1 MKNFFFIIS
10 LVFFTSCT
18 KKHTYIC
25 TEIYNDGYS
34 TPTITE
40 TTHTGW
46 TSDDATKYETRSY
59 MVFNNGK
66 GLRRVICSIKN

>member
-1 MKNFFFIIS
+1 MKNLYIIIS
-10 LVFFTSCT
+10 LAFFTSCT
-18 KKHTYIC
+18 KKHTYVC
-25 TEIYNDGYS
+25 VEIFNNGF
-34 TPTITE
+34 TPPTITE

-66 GLRRVICSIKN
+66 GFRRATCSIKN